1 MLKYP
6 KPQQN
11 GNNKKPAFNIYWMYA
26 IILLSLFALFY
37 FQDASQTKEV
47 DWTAFEKAAL
57 AGDLKKVMVL
67 SGLVLPK
74 DLSRMRVLRNISL
87 TPPMISMATRK

>member
-57 AGDLKKVMVL
+57 AGDLKK
-67 SGLVLPK
+67 SDGLI
-74 DLSRMRVLRNISL
+74 RGWYCRRICHG
-87 TPPMISMATRK
+87 

>member
-1 MLKYP
+1 
-6 KPQQN
+6 
-11 GNNKKPAFNIYWMYA
+11 MYA

-57 AGDLKKVMVL
+57 A
-67 SGLVLPK
+67 
-74 DLSRMRVLRNISL
+74 
-87 TPPMISMATRK
+87 